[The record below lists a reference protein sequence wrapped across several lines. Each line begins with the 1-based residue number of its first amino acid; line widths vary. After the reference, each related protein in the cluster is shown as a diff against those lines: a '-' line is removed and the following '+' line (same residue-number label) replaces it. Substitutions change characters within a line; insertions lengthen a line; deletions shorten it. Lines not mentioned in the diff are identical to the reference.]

1 MHGCPR
7 TLHAESLCI
16 ACPVLP
22 CRTCD
27 DDTCSSRKLG
37 DRPGK
42 PGNGS
47 SWVTS
52 SHRLPEAPAR
62 ETLLAVLKAVPA
74 SAGVL
79 IALLEQHQGIL
90 SKPKL
95 FAEVRFGG
103 AAQGF

>member
-1 MHGCPR
+1 M
-7 TLHAESLCI
+7 
-16 ACPVLP
+16 
-22 CRTCD
+22 
-27 DDTCSSRKLG
+27 
-37 DRPGK
+37 
-42 PGNGS
+42 
-47 SWVTS
+47 
-52 SHRLPEAPAR
+52 
-62 ETLLAVLKAVPA
+62 LKAVPA